1 MRMSVECDS
10 RAVGTNGWRLG
21 GTVEERLEAARRES
35 ETLEAKEAAQ
45 ARGAAR
51 DGGSLG
57 SKPEPE
63 E

>member
-1 MRMSVECDS
+1 M
-10 RAVGTNGWRLG
+10 
-21 GTVEERLEAARRES
+21 EERLEAARRES

-45 ARGAAR
+45 ARGAAAR

-57 SKPEPE
+57 SKPGPE